1 MAVYVWQ
8 GVDGRGKDTKG
19 VRDADNPKALRLSL
33 RKEGIL
39 ATSIEEES
47 AARVRKSR
55 DVDFSRMF
63 QRVNATELGLFT
75 RQLATLLQS
84 GVPLVEALSALID
97 QTDNPMLKSALT
109 QTRDKVNE
117 GTSFAE
123 SLKAH
128 PKIFEFLYVNMVAAA
143 EASGTLDTVL
153 SRLADFLE
161 AQSRLMGKV
170 QSAMAYP
177 AFIAVMAVGVVGMMM
192 TVVVP
197 KVSAIF
203 DSFKQTL
210 PWYTQVLILT
220 SNLFSNYWWLMLI
233 LFGGGIYGLQKWRA
247 TKEGRA
253 RWDIWMLTAPLVGQ
267 LVVMVAVAR
276 FAGTLATLLS
286 SGVPM
291 LTALD
296 IARNVLGNSELMRVV
311 EEAREAIREGESISV
326 TLKRS
331 GRFPPIV
338 THMIAVGERSG
349 QLEKMLEHVAA
360 AYERQV
366 EARIAMMTSLLEP
379 LMIVA
384 MGGVSAWIAFSILM
398 PLTQITDMIDQ

>member
-8 GVDGRGKDTKG
+8 GVDSRGKDAKG
-19 VRDADNPKALRLSL
+19 IRDADNPKALRLSL

-39 ATSIEEES
+39 ATSIEEEA
-47 AARVRKSR
+47 AARSRTSR
-55 DVDFSRMF
+55 DVDFGRMF
-63 QRVNATELGLFT
+63 QRVTVQELAMFT

-84 GVPLVEALSALID
+84 GVPLVESLSALID
-97 QTDNPMLKSALT
+97 QTDNPLLKAALT

-123 SLKAH
+123 ALKAH
-128 PKIFEFLYVNMVAAA
+128 PKIFEHLYVNMVAAA

-161 AQSRLMGKV
+161 AQARLTGTV
-170 QSAMAYP
+170 VSALAYP
-177 AFIAVMAVGVVGMMM
+177 AFIAVMAVAVVGVMM

-203 DSFKQTL
+203 DSFKQAL
-210 PWYTQVLILT
+210 PWYTQLLILT
-220 SNLFSNYWWLMLI
+220 SNLFSNYWWLLLLLI
-233 LFGGGIYGLQKWRA
+233 GGGIYFLQRWRA
-247 TKEGRA
+247 TPAGRGQ
-253 RWDIWMLTAPLVGQ
+253 WDIWMLTAPIFGQ
-267 LVVMVAVAR
+267 LIVMIAVAR

-296 IARNVLGNSELMRVV
+296 ISRNVLGNSELMRVV
-311 EEAREAIREGESISV
+311 ETAREAIREGESMSV
-326 TLKRS
+326 TLKKS

-366 EARIAMMTSLLEP
+366 EARVSIMTSLLSP
-379 LMIVA
+379 VMIVF
-384 MGGVSAWIAFSILM
+384 MGGISAWIALSILM

>member
-8 GVDGRGKDTKG
+8 GVDNRGKDAKG
-19 VRDADNPKALRLSL
+19 IRDADNPKALRLLL

-39 ATSIEEES
+39 ATLIEEES
-47 AARVRKSR
+47 AARVRQAR
-55 DVDFSRMF
+55 DVDFGRMF
-63 QRVNATELGLFT
+63 QRVTSAELGIFT

-84 GVPLVEALSALID
+84 GVPLVEALSALIE

-123 SLKAH
+123 ALKAH
-128 PKIFEFLYVNMVAAA
+128 PKIFENLYVNMISAA

-153 SRLADFLE
+153 KRLADFLE
-161 AQSRLMGKV
+161 AQSVLMGKV
-170 QSAMAYP
+170 TSALAYP
-177 AFIAVMAVGVVGMMM
+177 AFVAVMAVGVITMMM

-203 DSFKQTL
+203 DSFKQAL
-210 PWYTQVLILT
+210 PWYTQLLIVT
-220 SNLFSNYWWLMLI
+220 SDMFSNYWWLML
-233 LFGGGIYGLQKWRA
+233 LVGGGGIYSLQRWRA
-247 TKEGRA
+247 TPAGRA
-253 RWDIWMLTAPLVGQ
+253 RWDLWMLTAPLVGK

-276 FAGTLATLLS
+276 FTSTLATLLS
-286 SGVPM
+286 AGVPM
-291 LTALD
+291 LTALE
-296 IARNVLGNSELMRVV
+296 IARNVLGNSELMRVI
-311 EEAREAIREGESISV
+311 EQARESIREGESISV

-331 GRFPPIV
+331 QRFPPIV

-349 QLEKMLEHVAA
+349 QLEQMLEHVAS

-366 EARIAMMTSLLEP
+366 EERITMMMSLLAP
-379 LMIVA
+379 MMIVV
-384 MGGVSAWIAFSILM
+384 MGGISAWIAFSIII
-398 PLTQITDMIDQ
+398 PLASIGGMIDQ